1 MPSAAAKLAV
11 ADDPTFYP
19 TEDDMGE
26 SSLQRLISELLRGL
40 IERWLE
46 TRGTPAFVGANQ
58 FFYWEQF
65 NSSEGIAP
73 DIYVLPGAPRSPKIG
88 SWKVWETHLVPSF
101 ALEIVSSDVDKDYL
115 ASPAKYAR
123 LGVEELIVFDPDFAL
138 SRSRVRFQVFRRTKR
153 GFLRVESSDADRV
166 KSRVLGCYLR
176 VVGKEG
182 ALRVRLGTGFNGETL
197 FPTEAEAAQAKAE
210 AAQAKAEAAQAKTE
224 AAQAKAEAAQA
235 KAEAAQ
241 AELKAERQARAALEA
256 EIARLRA
263 APNPRKPA
271 RK

>member
-1 MPSAAAKLAV
+1 MPRAAAKLAV
-11 ADDPTFYP
+11 AHDPTFYP
-19 TEDDMGE
+19 TEDDMGQG
-26 SSLQRLISELLRGL
+26 SLQRLVSELLRAL

-46 TRGTPAFVGANQ
+46 TRGIAAFVGANQ

-73 DIYVLPGAPRSPKIG
+73 DVYVLPGAPRSPKIN
-88 SWKVWETHLVPSF
+88 SWKVWETHLLPSF
-101 ALEIVSSDVDKDYL
+101 ALEIVSSEVDKDYL
-115 ASPAKYAR
+115 ATPAKYAR

-153 GFLRVESSDADRV
+153 GLLRVVDSSDADRV

-176 VVGKEG
+176 VVGTEG
-182 ALRVRLGTGFNGETL
+182 ALRVRLATGFNGETL
-197 FPTEAEAAQAKAE
+197 FPTDADAARADAAQAKAE
-210 AAQAKAEAAQAKTE
+210 TAQAKAEAV
-224 AAQAKAEAAQA
+224 QAKAEAV
-235 KAEAAQ
+235 Q
-241 AELKAERQARAALEA
+241 AELKVEREARAALEA

-263 APNPRKPA
+263 APNPRKPG

>member
-11 ADDPTFYP
+11 VDDPTFYP
-19 TEDDMGE
+19 TEDAMGE
-26 SSLQRLISELLRGL
+26 GSLQRLVSELLRAL

-46 TRGTPAFVGANQ
+46 TRGIAAFVGANQ

-73 DIYVLPGAPRSPKIG
+73 DVYVLPGAPRSPKIG
-88 SWKVWETHLVPSF
+88 SWKVWETHLLPSF

-182 ALRVRLGTGFNGETL
+182 ALRVRLGTGLNGETL
-197 FPTEAEAAQAKAE
+197 FPTEAEAAQA
-210 AAQAKAEAAQAKTE
+210 
-224 AAQAKAEAAQA
+224 
-235 KAEAAQ
+235 
-241 AELKAERQARAALEA
+241 ELKAEREARAALEA
-256 EIARLRA
+256 EIVRLRA
-263 APNPRKPA
+263 APNPRKPG